1 MTSSSFK
8 KSDNIEK
15 QLIAGSQNAHQTPDY
30 QQELLEPVKTS
41 NNYKSNKTTI
51 NQRIGEDFE
60 PDKPIITYNK
70 SVKQDDKQITQEEN
84 KTSSPKKQSRATAGE
99 ISD

>member
-8 KSDNIEK
+8 KSETIEK
-15 QLIAGSQNAHQTPDY
+15 QLLAGSQNALKSPDY

-41 NNYKSNKTTI
+41 NIYKSNKATI

-60 PDKPIITYNK
+60 PDKPIITFNK
-70 SVKQDDKQITQEEN
+70 SVKQDEKQITQEEN
-84 KTSSPKKQSRATAGE
+84 KTSSPKKQNRATAGE